1 LATAQEATTGTRMT
15 YVLIFIYLA
24 CSAYLIFDGFQD
36 NLPMWAILT
45 VGLAW
50 PLLIPAY
57 VLVAAGFA
65 LLNLLLGE

>member
-1 LATAQEATTGTRMT
+1 LATAQEATTGASMT

-24 CSAYLIFDGFQD
+24 CSAYLILDGIQD
-36 NLPMWAILT
+36 DLPIWTILT